1 MTKAEKLQK
10 ELDELNKTREAKH
23 NELAKKEYE
32 VIDKAHINQKDL
44 FYLLSKIE
52 WQGKEALGV
61 IRINELMQQTMTKNQ
76 KLKAG
81 EPDILKLTSTEANAL
96 LYLMLRIKSNSKH
109 DAKIYTEVA
118 FPMVHSLETIV
129 AEAKSEY
136 DTALKPTVT
145 RIDEIEKELDKLIV
159 ATDKEAK
166 AATKKSKKAEKPEP
180 KKV

>member
-10 ELDELNKTREAKH
+10 ELDELNKIRETKH
-23 NELAKKEYE
+23 NELSTKEYD

-61 IRINELMQQTMTKNQ
+61 IRINELMQQSMVKDQN
-76 KLKAG
+76 AY
-81 EPDILKLTSTEANAL
+81 PDVLKLTSTEANAL

-109 DAKIYTEVA
+109 DAKVYTEVA
-118 FPMVHSLETIV
+118 FPIVHSLETIV
-129 AEAKSEY
+129 ADAKSEY

-145 RIDEIEKELDKLIV
+145 RIDEIERELDALIIS
-159 ATDKEAK
+159 TDKEAK
-166 AATKKSKKAEKPEP
+166 EATKKSKSKKPKVEK
-180 KKV
+180 V